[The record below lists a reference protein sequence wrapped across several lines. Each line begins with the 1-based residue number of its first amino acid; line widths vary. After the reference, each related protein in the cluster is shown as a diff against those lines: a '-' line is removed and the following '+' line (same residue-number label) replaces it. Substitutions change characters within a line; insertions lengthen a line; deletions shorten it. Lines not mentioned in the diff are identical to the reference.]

1 MSFED
6 AKIHLDEAMRLLTL
20 EAYQGR
26 DLDEMERVEDFTIA
40 EELERVDRAIGP
52 KGASLFASLGDA
64 VRSAYVEIKAARQ
77 ALGQ

>member
-1 MSFED
+1 MSNED

-20 EAYQGR
+20 QAWSGR
-26 DLDEMERVEDFTIA
+26 DVDDMQPVEDFTIA

-52 KGASLFASLGDA
+52 KGTSMFASLGDK

-77 ALGQ
+77 ALDQ